1 MSDPVGADDLVY
13 VAQAHV
19 PQKEIQAVDE
29 KKEPHI
35 PINEKETTVVST
47 VPSIHNVHDDGR
59 EYPTEEEERTL
70 RRVSDSVSWTAYTV
84 AFVELCERFSY
95 YGTTAVYVNFI
106 QQPLPAGSTTGA
118 GYSGQSGAL
127 GQGERTSTALTTFN
141 TFWCYVMPI
150 LGAWIA
156 DEYWGRMRTI
166 QVSIGFAML
175 GHIIIIISS
184 IPPVIVH
191 ANGALACFAVGLV
204 IFGIGVGGFKSNI
217 SPLIA
222 EQYKETRLFIKTIPK
237 TGERVIVD
245 PAQTITRI
253 FLYFYFMIN
262 VGSLI
267 GSVAMVYAEKYVG
280 YWLAFLLPTIMFGI
294 CPIVLFFCRKR
305 YTVTPPTGSVVTK
318 AFQLWSLALRGQWSW
333 NPVTFYHRCK
343 STEFWDSVK
352 PSRLANKPT
361 WMTFDD
367 QWVEEVRRA
376 VKACAVFA
384 WYPLYWLAYGQMTNN
399 LTSQAA
405 TMQLHGVPN
414 DIINN
419 LDPLALIIFIPIM
432 DQFIYPGLRKMGFHF
447 TPIKRIYVGYLLA
460 SASMIA
466 AAVTQY
472 YIYKLSPCG
481 NHPSSCDEAAPIN
494 VWVQAVPYVLIAF
507 SEIFASITGYEYAY
521 TKAPKNMKS
530 LVQSL
535 YLFMNAISSAIQ
547 QGLTALST
555 DPLLI
560 WNYGFVAVLAFV
572 GGNLFFLC
580 NLKLDKEEDELN
592 NIEESAYL
600 GRNVGDS
607 GKVEA

>member
-156 DEYWGRMRTI
+156 DEYWG
-166 QVSIGFAML
+166 Q
-175 GHIIIIISS
+175 
-184 IPPVIVH
+184 
-191 ANGALACFAVGLV
+191 
-204 IFGIGVGGFKSNI
+204 
-217 SPLIA
+217 
-222 EQYKETRLFIKTIPK
+222 QYKETRLFIKTIPK